1 MKIIIVCFFLLS
13 LGLAS
18 TAPHMSLPNFFKALD
33 TPGKKQSNAVTTYQ
47 TAISPEVI
55 LEVAKVAPKVI
66 SGVIELLKI
75 AVCDNTDSAQLQGL
89 ANNEERDANIMAL
102 VKVMD
107 NVLAAEEKLD
117 EIKRLSMKGNLVAK
131 AELFDWVDSVKNK
144 LKGTFRVIGSATKKL
159 LCDEN

>member
-1 MKIIIVCFFLLS
+1 MKTLIVCFFLLS

-18 TAPHMSLPNFFKALD
+18 AAPHNLLPNFSHTLD
-33 TPGKKQSNAVTTYQ
+33 TPGKKQSSTVTTYQ
-47 TAISPEVI
+47 TISPEVI
-55 LEVAKVAPKVI
+55 LEIAKVAPKVI

-75 AVCDNTDSAQLQGL
+75 AVCDNTDSVQLQGL
-89 ANNEERDANIMAL
+89 ANDEERDANIMAL

-117 EIKRLSMKGNLVAK
+117 EIKRLNMKGNLVAK
-131 AELFDWVDSVKNK
+131 AEFFDWVDSVKNK

-159 LCDEN
+159 LCNEN

>member
-1 MKIIIVCFFLLS
+1 MKIVIVCFFLLA
-13 LGLAS
+13 LGLALA
-18 TAPHMSLPNFFKALD
+18 APHRSLPNFFKALD
-33 TPGKKQSNAVTTYQ
+33 TPGRMQSNAVATNQFAIPPAVIVAVTKL
-47 TAISPEVI
+47 AISGATEI
-55 LEVAKVAPKVI
+55 LK
-66 SGVIELLKI
+66 L

-117 EIKRLSMKGNLVAK
+117 EIKQLSMKGNLVAK

-144 LKGTFRVIGSATKKL
+144 LKGTFHVIGSATKKL
-159 LCDEN
+159 LCNEN